1 MRLMLLS
8 FQNLTF
14 QIENEIYDRLIN
26 EPLEKKLDDKCEAC
40 GCEKYFEWDYESKKC
55 PQGMDGV
62 IEEDDS
68 GFVIMADVTP
78 LFYILYQNIDIA
90 VTIEIL

>member
-1 MRLMLLS
+1 V
-8 FQNLTF
+8 
-14 QIENEIYDRLIN
+14 
-26 EPLEKKLDDKCEAC
+26 
-40 GCEKYFEWDYESKKC
+40 
-55 PQGMDGV
+55 DGV

-78 LFYILYQNIDIA
+78 LFYILYQNIGIA

>member
-1 MRLMLLS
+1 
-8 FQNLTF
+8 
-14 QIENEIYDRLIN
+14 
-26 EPLEKKLDDKCEAC
+26 
-40 GCEKYFEWDYESKKC
+40 
-55 PQGMDGV
+55 MDGV

-78 LFYILYQNIDIA
+78 LFYILYQNIGIP